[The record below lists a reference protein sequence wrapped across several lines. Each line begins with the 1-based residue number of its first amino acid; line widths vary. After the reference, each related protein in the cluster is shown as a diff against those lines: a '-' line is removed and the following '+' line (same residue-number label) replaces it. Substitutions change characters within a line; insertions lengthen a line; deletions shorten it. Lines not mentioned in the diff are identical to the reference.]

1 MTSSEIKIEQDF
13 VIYCFLND
21 TNLVQ
26 DCHKPVKMSSIQF
39 HFNLKGGAKFLFNNG
54 SYLLNLEEEKSLLL
68 YNPQK
73 ELPLHLQIEP
83 QSWVLSLII
92 SIKKFHALFS
102 SEAEVIPFLSNDNL
116 EKKYY
121 SEEDISPSMAIVLHQ
136 IFNNRNNSSIKNLYL
151 KAKCYELL
159 SLYFNTNDDA
169 NIEKCPFL
177 LDEQNV
183 LKLKRAKEIMLSNL
197 AEPPSLQE
205 LSAAVGL
212 NIKKLKEGFKEIYN
226 NSVYGFLLDYKL
238 EYSRKALDSGVYN
251 VNEIA
256 AMVGYSNS
264 SHFIAAFKKKYG
276 LTPKKYML
284 NTKSATL

>member
-21 TNLVQ
+21 TNEVQ